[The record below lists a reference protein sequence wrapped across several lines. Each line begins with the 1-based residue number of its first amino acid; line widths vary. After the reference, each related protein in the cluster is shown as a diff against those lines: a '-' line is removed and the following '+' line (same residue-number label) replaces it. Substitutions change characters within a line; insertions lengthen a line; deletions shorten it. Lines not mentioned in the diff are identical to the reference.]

1 MHSPEVA
8 YYIFSGPNKSILGKY
23 INHSTCK
30 NDKLPGYND
39 YTILKSINYQG
50 YLKAENDIPTL
61 LHRLQFVVYKYT
73 NQYFG

>member
-8 YYIFSGPNKSILGKY
+8 YNIFSGPNKSILGKY

-39 YTILKSINYQG
+39 YTILKSIKVPEG
-50 YLKAENDIPTL
+50 
-61 LHRLQFVVYKYT
+61 
-73 NQYFG
+73 